1 MESPE
6 GDITYGVLWVSHG
19 VEWTELHG
27 EFVDDEVIGVVF
39 RFDDSSKPLLIFC
52 AANDM
57 LVLYKTNITT
67 KQLTQYHL
75 ALLLAHRPPQG
86 D

>member
-27 EFVDDEVIGVVF
+27 EFVDDEVIGVV
-39 RFDDSSKPLLIFC
+39 
-52 AANDM
+52 
-57 LVLYKTNITT
+57 LVLYDSSQSFLVLRANLHG
-67 KQLTQYHL
+67 Q
-75 ALLLAHRPPQG
+75 PS
-86 D
+86 